1 MVSNRWFRKHQ
12 KKIFVVL
19 GVIIMITWYMAS
31 AVERLLSPRAEA
43 GGRLFG
49 EHISGDEV
57 LRVKQGLFALSPEF
71 YQKREA
77 KRLTADAWQHLIEL
91 VEADRLGVVVSE
103 EETREVFRSLFR
115 GRNGFDTARYHA
127 HLTRAGSRPSDF
139 ERILRERLRIG
150 KMQEIVAR
158 SVKLTDEETWQW
170 YRYFNE
176 RVRVRYAQ
184 LRAETLAD
192 LVEVDED
199 ALKAFHEQRMAMF
212 PKDAPFGH
220 GYRVPEKVRIEYL
233 LVPDENYRDAVVV
246 TERQVE
252 KYYRDHKYRY
262 LLPEANAAPARDDAD
277 DAATAPAPRY
287 RPLAEVRGEILKALR
302 QAAMR
307 EMASALMDRVNDEIG
322 KRMETAFGSREKKS
336 VEFKE
341 VAKDFPVRYG
351 ITDFF
356 DADHLPDELAG
367 AKAVREEAF
376 GGGPDSLRLPRGP
389 FDSPSGPLMFQV
401 IGLQPERA
409 SAYEEVADRV
419 ARDYRLERARALAE
433 RLLRE
438 ATQSGGDFQA
448 ALAYLDEKIR
458 ARKASVAKPA
468 ASSAPDTPEK
478 TSQKGGPEFLA
489 VGETGFLKRPRRV
502 AEDLVAPGAGQQGRD
517 LLLAEEAF
525 RLAPGDVGVAVAKDR
540 LDENYLLTVL
550 ERRQA
555 TRAEFDRE
563 RKTRAGDIA
572 YLRTMLVLRAMQRDL
587 VRRANPSD
595 RVKKLL
601 EWRRRAVKG

>member
-1 MVSNRWFRKHQ
+1 
-12 KKIFVVL
+12 
-19 GVIIMITWYMAS
+19 
-31 AVERLLSPRAEA
+31 
-43 GGRLFG
+43 
-49 EHISGDEV
+49 
-57 LRVKQGLFALSPEF
+57 
-71 YQKREA
+71 
-77 KRLTADAWQHLIEL
+77 
-91 VEADRLGVVVSE
+91 
-103 EETREVFRSLFR
+103 
-115 GRNGFDTARYHA
+115 
-127 HLTRAGSRPSDF
+127 
-139 ERILRERLRIG
+139 
-150 KMQEIVAR
+150 
-158 SVKLTDEETWQW
+158 
-170 YRYFNE
+170 
-176 RVRVRYAQ
+176 
-184 LRAETLAD
+184 
-192 LVEVDED
+192 
-199 ALKAFHEQRMAMF
+199 
-212 PKDAPFGH
+212 
-220 GYRVPEKVRIEYL
+220 
-233 LVPDENYRDAVVV
+233 
-246 TERQVE
+246 
-252 KYYRDHKYRY
+252 
-262 LLPEANAAPARDDAD
+262 
-277 DAATAPAPRY
+277 
-287 RPLAEVRGEILKALR
+287 
-302 QAAMR
+302 
-307 EMASALMDRVNDEIG
+307 
-322 KRMETAFGSREKKS
+322 
-336 VEFKE
+336 
-341 VAKDFPVRYG
+341 
-351 ITDFF
+351 
-356 DADHLPDELAG
+356 
-367 AKAVREEAF
+367 
-376 GGGPDSLRLPRGP
+376 LRLPRGP